1 MGKGKVWEAACVSPC
16 CNELLLRLIAVNQ
29 DDLYRY
35 IYSLV
40 PSEADSRDILQET
53 LLAISRKFDLF
64 QSDFALRG
72 NSGRENSGG
81 PFLPWACRFAYYEVL
96 RLRVSIA
103 PAPLFCQRR
112 AGTAG
117 SRAGRSG
124 PAVARKA
131 VGLGRL
137 LGKLPAAD
145 RKLLRGRYASK
156 LTLDEV
162 AARVKQ
168 SRRTLLRNL
177 KRLRQWLHDCVERQP
192 EMREL

>member
-1 MGKGKVWEAACVSPC
+1 MSPC

-64 QSDFALRG
+64 QSDFKPRG
-72 NSGRENSGG
+72 DSGRENSGG

-96 RLRVSIA
+96 KHRERASRRPRYFASDVLELLARERDEA
-103 PAPLFCQRR
+103 APLLHARL
-112 AGTAG
+112 TA
-117 SRAGRSG
+117 
-124 PAVARKA
+124 
-131 VGLGRL
+131 LDDCL
-137 LGKLPAAD
+137 EKLPAAD
-145 RKLLRGRYASK
+145 RKLLRERYASK